1 MKFMVDEME
10 ADKVRRLLE
19 AADVNYIPIEDRK
32 RVPKLGINP
41 ENCNRAASKLGV
53 AFIWNNTE
61 EGGEY
66 WEEVFNKLRKY
77 ARMGE
82 K

>member
-19 AADVNYIPIEDRK
+19 AADVNYIPMEDPSIT
-32 RVPKLGINP
+32 PK
-41 ENCNRAASKLGV
+41 NCRDAATKLSI
-53 AFIWNNTE
+53 AFSWKNTK
-61 EGGEY
+61 EGKEY
-66 WEEVFNKLRKY
+66 WENVHDKLIEY
-77 ARMGE
+77 AQMGE